1 MEEEK
6 FQSSENFFTER
17 GELKDEEEVK
27 DQPYDLYDTDL
38 GELQTDRENE
48 RYLEFKV
55 SKP

>member
-1 MEEEK
+1 MKEEK

-17 GELKDEEEVK
+17 GELKDDEEVK

>member
-6 FQSSENFFTER
+6 LQSSENFFTER
-17 GELKDEEEVK
+17 GELKDDEEVK

>member
-6 FQSSENFFTER
+6 LQSSENFFTER